1 MFCHIL
7 TAVEGGIE
15 VRLVVIVWIV
25 IDPFEPVIILKVAL
39 LINIEDTEILIE
51 VQSLLS
57 RIVLKII
64 LNRFFD
70 FISDVI
76 WLPYKNH
83 GEDNN
88 GGEAHS

>member
-25 IDPFEPVIILKVAL
+25 VDPFEPVIILKVAL

-57 RIVLKII
+57 RIFLKII
-64 LNRFFD
+64 FNRFFD
-70 FISDVI
+70 FICDVI